1 MKTHVPQ
8 QPGGWRR
15 AGFTLTELALCIAVI
30 GLALTAIMGVLPSG
44 MAVQRQNREDTL
56 VAQDAQ
62 FLMEAIRGGAMSIP
76 DLTNQVD
83 YILWRRSG
91 AVNGVEYYRGP
102 NFTDP
107 LPGTVVPLTGS
118 WQVLAL
124 LSLPRYERTPQGIVE
139 NLVQAQFRSFGGP
152 FTEKA
157 YRSGSGL
164 PDPARLETALRYLVT
179 VENLSNASTNL
190 MMTWANQRPHVAS
203 PTRPYI
209 AFSGLTNLVQSNLLA
224 RQQLQLERSL
234 NDLSLS
240 FQWPVFRVGN
250 DFRTGNGR
258 KVFRSQVMGDRQVLS
273 TNFMGTLRPAYRY
286 NIGRTNQPV
295 FPF

>member
-1 MKTHVPQ
+1 MKTQTRQ
-8 QPGGWRR
+8 QAGHGAR
-15 AGFTLTELALCIAVI
+15 AAFTLTELALCIAVI

-44 MAVQRQNREDTL
+44 MNVQRQNREDTM

-62 FLMEAIRGGAMSIP
+62 FLMEAIRGGAVGIP

-83 YILWRRSG
+83 YIVWRRAG

-102 NFTDP
+102 HFSDA
-107 LPGTVVPLTGS
+107 LPGTVVPLTAS

-124 LSLPRYERTPQGIVE
+124 LSLPRYELTPQGIVE
-139 NLVQAQFRSFGGP
+139 NVVQAQFRSFGGP
-152 FTEKA
+152 FTEKP
-157 YRSGSGL
+157 YRAVTGR

-179 VENLSNASTNL
+179 VENLSNPSTNL
-190 MMTWANQRPHVAS
+190 AMRWTAVRAHVAS

-209 AFSGLTNLVQSNLLA
+209 AFAGQTNLVQSNLLA

-234 NDLSLS
+234 NDLSLT

-250 DFRTGNGR
+250 EFRTGNSR
-258 KVFRSQVMGDRQVLS
+258 KVFRSQVTGDRQVLT

-286 NIGRTNQPV
+286 NIGRTNEPLIL
-295 FPF
+295 F